1 VAGGGPMN
9 TATQEKTTSS
19 PTPSPLLH
27 KKRYRNLLVRSGLS
41 IAAVAVFPLVIM
53 TLINYH
59 QYQEAFHK
67 EMIRPISRL
76 TTNAKRSLEFFLSE
90 RSSALT
96 MVIREKSIE
105 ELRNQKNLN
114 RLLENMKSSFGGFVD
129 LGLIDSEGNQISYA
143 GPYQLQ
149 GKNYS
154 GQDWFHEVSLRGVY
168 VSDVFLGYRR
178 FPHFVIAVKSGT
190 DPGDAYIIRATF
202 DTAVIN
208 EKILDVESHPYDD
221 AFIVNQNG
229 VLQTPSRFYGGVLEM
244 LSIPVPPASYRAKV
258 IETEDARGNPLV
270 IGYAYVARSPFV
282 VMKLSRPGA
291 MQAGWI
297 SLRQE
302 LVLFLIGS
310 IILVLGVV
318 LWGTRY
324 MVNRIR
330 EVDIK
335 RATIFHKMEYTNKM
349 AAIGRL
355 GAGVA
360 HEINNPLSIISE
372 KAGLLKDLLTMS
384 DSTPPKEKLTNLVD
398 SVLKSVDRCSKI
410 THRLLG
416 FAKHMD
422 VQHEKIS
429 LKILIQ
435 EVLSF
440 LEKEA
445 SYRNLK
451 IDLDIPKGLPTIES
465 DRNQLQQV
473 FLNLINNA
481 FAAVSDDEGAINISV
496 RETGDGRIETSI
508 ADNGTG
514 ISADN
519 LDHIFEPFFTTK
531 KGHGTGLGLSITY
544 GIVEKLGGEIRVKS
558 KVGEGTTFTVVLP
571 IS

>member
-1 VAGGGPMN
+1 MSPRAEEE
-9 TATQEKTTSS
+9 TAESNGAN
-19 PTPSPLLH
+19 PLLH
-27 KKRYRNLLVRSGLS
+27 KKRYRRLLVRSGFS
-41 IAAVAVFPLVIM
+41 IAAVSVFPLVIM

-67 EMIRPISRL
+67 EMIRPITRL
-76 TTNAKRSLEFFLSE
+76 TSNAQRSLEFFLSE

-96 MVIREKSIE
+96 MVIREKSID
-105 ELRNQKNLN
+105 ELRDQKSLN
-114 RLLENMKSSFGGFVD
+114 RLLDNMKRSFGGFVD
-129 LGLIDSEGNQISYA
+129 LGLIDAEGNQISYA
-143 GPYQLQ
+143 GPYQLK

-154 GQDWFHEVSLRGVY
+154 GQDWFHEVSLQGVHI
-168 VSDVFLGYRR
+168 SDVFQGYRR
-178 FPHFVIAVKSGT
+178 FPHFVIAVKGGADT
-190 DPGDAYIIRATF
+190 GDSYILRATF
-202 DTAVIN
+202 DTEMIN
-208 EKILDVESHPYDD
+208 EKILDIESHPYSD
-221 AFIVNQNG
+221 AFIVNHNG
-229 VLQTPSRFYGGVLEM
+229 ILQTPSRFYGGVLEK
-244 LSIPVPPASYRAKV
+244 LSLPVPPFSSRAKV
-258 IETEDARGNPLV
+258 IETEDAKGEPLV

-282 VMKLSRPGA
+282 VMKLSRPGV

-297 SLRQE
+297 SLRRD
-302 LVLFLIGS
+302 LLLFLAGS
-310 IILVLGVV
+310 VILVLGVV

-372 KAGLLKDLLTMS
+372 KAGLLKDLLTLS
-384 DSTPPKEKLTNLVD
+384 DSTPPKEKLNELVD
-398 SVLKSVDRCSKI
+398 SVLRSVDRCSTI

-429 LKILIQ
+429 LEMLIK

-445 SYRNLK
+445 SYRNIK
-451 IDLDIPKGLPTIES
+451 ITFDIPEDLPTIES
-465 DRNQLQQV
+465 DRSQLQQV
-473 FLNLINNA
+473 FLNIINNA
-481 FAAVSDDEGAINISV
+481 FAAVSDDKGVIHMSV
-496 RETGDGRIETSI
+496 VEDGDERIETSVT
-508 ADNGTG
+508 DNGTG
-514 ISADN
+514 ISAEN

-531 KGHGTGLGLSITY
+531 KGYGTGLGLSITY
-544 GIVEKLGGEIRVKS
+544 GIVEKLGGEIKVNS
-558 KVGEGTTFTVVLP
+558 KVGEGTSFTVVLP
-571 IS
+571 KSRNTV

>member
-1 VAGGGPMN
+1 MSPRAEEE
-9 TATQEKTTSS
+9 TAESNGAN
-19 PTPSPLLH
+19 PLLH
-27 KKRYRNLLVRSGLS
+27 KKRYRRLLVRSGFS
-41 IAAVAVFPLVIM
+41 IAAVSVFPLVIM

-67 EMIRPISRL
+67 EMIRPITRL
-76 TTNAKRSLEFFLSE
+76 TSNAQRSLEFFLSE

-96 MVIREKSIE
+96 MVIREKSID
-105 ELRNQKNLN
+105 ELRDQKSLN
-114 RLLENMKSSFGGFVD
+114 RLLDNMKRSFGGFVD
-129 LGLIDSEGNQISYA
+129 LGLIDAEGNQISYA
-143 GPYQLQ
+143 GPYQLK

-154 GQDWFHEVSLRGVY
+154 GQDWFHEVSLQGVHI
-168 VSDVFLGYRR
+168 SDVFQGYRR
-178 FPHFVIAVKSGT
+178 FPHFVIAVKGGADT
-190 DPGDAYIIRATF
+190 GDSYILRATF
-202 DTAVIN
+202 DTEMIN
-208 EKILDVESHPYDD
+208 EKILDIESHPYSD
-221 AFIVNQNG
+221 AFIVNHNG
-229 VLQTPSRFYGGVLEM
+229 ILQTPSRFYGGVLEK
-244 LSIPVPPASYRAKV
+244 LSLPVPPFSSRAKV
-258 IETEDARGNPLV
+258 IETEDAKGEPLV

-282 VMKLSRPGA
+282 VMKLSRPGV

-297 SLRQE
+297 SLRRD
-302 LVLFLIGS
+302 LLLFLAGS
-310 IILVLGVV
+310 VILVLGVV

-372 KAGLLKDLLTMS
+372 KAGLLKDLLTLS
-384 DSTPPKEKLTNLVD
+384 DSTPPKEKLNELVD
-398 SVLKSVDRCSKI
+398 SVLRSVDRCSTI

-429 LKILIQ
+429 LEMLIK

-445 SYRNLK
+445 SYRNIK
-451 IDLDIPKGLPTIES
+451 ITFDIPEDLPTIES
-465 DRNQLQQV
+465 DRSQLQQV
-473 FLNLINNA
+473 FLNIINNA
-481 FAAVSDDEGAINISV
+481 FAAVSDDKGVIHISV
-496 RETGDGRIETSI
+496 VEDGDERIETSVT
-508 ADNGTG
+508 DNGTG
-514 ISADN
+514 ISAEN

-531 KGHGTGLGLSITY
+531 KGYGTGLGLSITY
-544 GIVEKLGGEIRVKS
+544 GIVEKLGGEIKVNS
-558 KVGEGTTFTVVLP
+558 KVGEGTSFTVVLP
-571 IS
+571 KSRNTV

>member
-1 VAGGGPMN
+1 MSPRAEEE
-9 TATQEKTTSS
+9 TAESNGAN
-19 PTPSPLLH
+19 PLLH
-27 KKRYRNLLVRSGLS
+27 KKRYRRLLVRSGFS
-41 IAAVAVFPLVIM
+41 IAAVSVFPLVIM

-67 EMIRPISRL
+67 EMIRPITRL
-76 TTNAKRSLEFFLSE
+76 TSNAQRSLEFFLSE

-96 MVIREKSIE
+96 MVIREKSID
-105 ELRNQKNLN
+105 ELRDQKSLN
-114 RLLENMKSSFGGFVD
+114 RLLDNMKRSFGGFVD
-129 LGLIDSEGNQISYA
+129 LGLIDAEGNQISYA
-143 GPYQLQ
+143 GPYQLK

-154 GQDWFHEVSLRGVY
+154 GQDWFHEVSLQGVHI
-168 VSDVFLGYRR
+168 SDVFQGYRR
-178 FPHFVIAVKSGT
+178 FPHFVIAVKGGADT
-190 DPGDAYIIRATF
+190 GDSYILRATF
-202 DTAVIN
+202 DTEMIN
-208 EKILDVESHPYDD
+208 EKILDLESHPYSD
-221 AFIVNQNG
+221 AFIVNHNG
-229 VLQTPSRFYGGVLEM
+229 ILQTPSRFYGGVLEK
-244 LSIPVPPASYRAKV
+244 LSLPVPPFSSRAKV
-258 IETEDARGNPLV
+258 IETEDAKGEPLV

-282 VMKLSRPGA
+282 VMKLSRPGV

-297 SLRQE
+297 SLRRD
-302 LVLFLIGS
+302 LLLFLAGS
-310 IILVLGVV
+310 VILVLGVV

-372 KAGLLKDLLTMS
+372 KAGLLKDLLTLS
-384 DSTPPKEKLTNLVD
+384 DSTPPKEKLNELVD
-398 SVLKSVDRCSKI
+398 SVLRSVDRCSTI

-429 LKILIQ
+429 LEMLIK

-445 SYRNLK
+445 SYRNIK
-451 IDLDIPKGLPTIES
+451 ITFDIPEDLPTIES
-465 DRNQLQQV
+465 DRSQLQQV
-473 FLNLINNA
+473 FLNIINNA
-481 FAAVSDDEGAINISV
+481 FAAVSDDKGVIHISV
-496 RETGDGRIETSI
+496 VEDGDERIETSVT
-508 ADNGTG
+508 DNGTG
-514 ISADN
+514 ISAEN

-531 KGHGTGLGLSITY
+531 KGYGTGLGLSITY
-544 GIVEKLGGEIRVKS
+544 GIVEKLGGEIKVNS
-558 KVGEGTTFTVVLP
+558 KVGEGTSFTVVLP
-571 IS
+571 KSRNTV